1 MWNLHRLI
9 RISNSEGIARRF
21 FVTNGFD
28 GALTMIGLFMGFY
41 LGQQVPVEIAIKA
54 CLGAAIALLVSGS
67 TSAYI
72 SEAAE
77 RKREIQELEAAMAKD
92 LDASLHGRAARVI
105 PWFVAM
111 VNGLSPLTICL
122 LVMTPLWLEVTNHP
136 LPGNVFIW
144 CLSLSLVVIFILGL
158 YLSRISGQHWL
169 VSGCKALLIAG
180 VTVSIIFVLDGL

>member
-1 MWNLHRLI
+1 MWNLHHLI
-9 RISNSEGIARRF
+9 QISNSEGIARRF

-41 LGQQVPVEIAIKA
+41 LGQQVPVEVVIKA

-77 RKREIQELEAAMAKD
+77 RKKEIQELEAAMVKD
-92 LDASLHGRAARVI
+92 LNSSLHGRAARVV

-122 LVMTPLWLEVTNHP
+122 FVMTPLWLEVAGHP
-136 LPGNVFIW
+136 LPGNVLIW
-144 CLSLSLVVIFILGL
+144 CLSLSILVIFTLGL
-158 YLSRISGQHWL
+158 YLSRISRQHWL
-169 VSGCKALLIAG
+169 ISGLKALLISA
-180 VTVSIIFVLDGL
+180 VTVAIILLLDGL